1 MKNSLKKVL
10 GVSAALMVL
19 PVMAACDTNTAQQPA
34 PTDPTATAPAPG
46 TGTDTATAPTA
57 ADATIAEV
65 AATDSDLS
73 TFNSVLEASGLAED
87 LSQAGPYT
95 VFAPSN
101 EAFEAIPEETRQQLL
116 APENREQLRTLLS
129 YHVVPQELPADQL
142 QSGDVETLAGAP
154 LTVDVAAGAQ
164 EVNVNNASV
173 TEPDLIASNGVVH
186 VVDQVILPPGSTL

>member
-1 MKNSLKKVL
+1 MNYSLKKIL

-19 PVMAACDTNTAQQPA
+19 PVMAACDNNTAQQTA
-34 PTDPTATAPAPG
+34 PTEPTATAPDAG
-46 TGTDTATAPTA
+46 TGTATAPTA
-57 ADATIAEV
+57 DPTIAEV
-65 AATDSDLS
+65 AAADTDLS
-73 TFNSVLEASGLAED
+73 TFNLALEASGLTEE
-87 LSQAGPYT
+87 LGQAGPYT

-129 YHVVPQELPADQL
+129 YHVVPQELSAAQL

-154 LTVDVAAGAQ
+154 LTVDVAPDAQ

-173 TEPDLIASNGVVH
+173 TEADLIASNGVVH